1 MVGHRR
7 HHLQCYEYLE
17 TGVILFAAF
26 SKTSFSLSTDMVEAR
41 ASKLTIPFL
50 TASFLEDTK
59 TFKLASS
66 HVFNYQ
72 L

>member
-17 TGVILFAAF
+17 TSVILFAAF

-41 ASKLTIPFL
+41 ASKLAMPFL